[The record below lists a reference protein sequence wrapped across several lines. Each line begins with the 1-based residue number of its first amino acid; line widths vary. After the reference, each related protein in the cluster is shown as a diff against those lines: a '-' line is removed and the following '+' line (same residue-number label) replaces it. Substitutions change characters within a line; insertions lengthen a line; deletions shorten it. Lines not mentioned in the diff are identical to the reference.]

1 MIRSIVVNILLLLLL
16 SLTLTSSIL
25 LLKSINDIITIKG
38 KDSIRLLQALAT
50 SDFESLSST
59 LSSNNNQC
67 SIIIPSSFV
76 NVKGHVLYHCNCLVS
91 YDNINDY
98 NIKLFIDSNQ
108 GDSLRNYFNKYI
120 FPLDRVKIDND
131 KKVGTLVTGL
141 CNSDDAHKYFGV
153 FDNNVNK
160 VFKKLTGDDLS
171 LMKPEPETSWK
182 GFKNVAV
189 YKNHDDDNLYA
200 WKGNPFVSINNKDPE
215 ESFDERLKEFSS
227 GFTFIGEDSDKLLKL
242 LENDGMTVPSGN
254 ERVWESMAIA
264 TGVPSLR
271 EIGAPM
277 NGTAL
282 ELGLMHTISFGKGC
296 YTGQESLSHAISASG
311 PLIGDGKRLNGIR
324 RRLVGLRLKPEDIS
338 KSKVIRLLEVV
349 DETDESVGVV
359 TSSGVEASGIDAVDK
374 LTEGKLIG
382 LVKSTSIANDKQ
394 NLFIAIHNDNG
405 KIDKIPVV
413 VENLPF
419 TRYDATISSSSPPVT
434 KLANKG
440 KEIIDASK
448 ENTTDTAAAL
458 AKAKKLEEMAAKV
471 AKLQAKK
478 NLQ

>member
-38 KDSIRLLQALAT
+38 KDSLRLLQALAT

-59 LSSNNNQC
+59 LSSNNKQC
-67 SIIIPSSFV
+67 SIIIPTSFV

-120 FPLDRVKIDND
+120 FPLDRVKLDNE

-160 VFKKLTGDDLS
+160 IFMKLTGDDLS
-171 LMKPEPETSWK
+171 LMKPEPEIS
-182 GFKNVAV
+182 
-189 YKNHDDDNLYA
+189 
-200 WKGNPFVSINNKDPE
+200 WKGNPFVSIDNKDPE
-215 ESFDERLKEFSS
+215 ESFDERLKEFSR

-254 ERVWESMAIA
+254 EKVWESMAIA

-338 KSKVIRLLEVV
+338 KSKVIKRLLEVV

-382 LVKSTSIANDKQ
+382 LVKTTSIANNKQ
-394 NLFIAIHNDNG
+394 NLFIAIHSDNG
-405 KIDKIPVV
+405 KIDKIPVAF
-413 VENLPF
+413 ENLSF

-440 KEIIDASK
+440 KEIVDASK
-448 ENTTDTAAAL
+448 ENATDTAAAL

-471 AKLQAKK
+471 AELQAKK

>member
-1 MIRSIVVNILLLLLL
+1 MIRSIVVNIVVLLLL

-38 KDSIRLLQALAT
+38 KDSLRFLQALAT

-59 LSSNNNQC
+59 LLNSNNKQC
-67 SIIIPSSFV
+67 SMIVPTSFV

-98 NIKLFIDSNQ
+98 DIKLFIDSNQ

-120 FPLDRVKIDND
+120 FPLDRVKVDND

-141 CNSDDAHKYFGV
+141 CNSDDVHKYLSV

-160 VFKKLTGDDLS
+160 VFKKLVGDDLS
-171 LMKPEPETSWK
+171 LMKPEISWK

-200 WKGNPFVSINNKDPE
+200 WKSNPFVSIDNKDPE
-215 ESFDERLKEFSS
+215 ESFDERLKDYSS
-227 GFTFIGEDSDKLLKL
+227 GFTFIGEDSNKLLKL
-242 LENDGMTVPSGN
+242 LENDGMIVPSGN
-254 ERVWESMAIA
+254 EKVWESMTIA
-264 TGVPSLR
+264 TGVPSLH

-311 PLIGDGKRLNGIR
+311 PLLGDGKRLNGIR

-338 KSKVIRLLEVV
+338 KSKVIKRLLEVV

-359 TSSGVEASGIDAVDK
+359 TSGCVEASGIDAVDK

-382 LVKSTSIANDKQ
+382 LVKSTSVANKQ
-394 NLFIAIHNDNG
+394 NLFIAINDNG
-405 KIDKIPVV
+405 KMDKIPVI
-413 VENLPF
+413 VENLSF
-419 TRYDATISSSSPPVT
+419 TRYDAPTSSSSPPVT

-440 KEIIDASK
+440 KEIIDVAK
-448 ENTTDTAAAL
+448 DNATDTAAAL

-478 NLQ
+478 NLEK